1 MAKSF
6 RSIELE
12 NKISSRDMFLEL
24 LNDCTDEKGCQ
35 VVSFI
40 NPFSYKII
48 SQDDRLIKGVDYWF
62 VDGELLCKLTNF
74 TRKQKIERASFDMS
88 SVAVDFL
95 NDSSEN
101 NIPIALI
108 GAKSE
113 EIDTAIVNLK
123 RLYPGLDI
131 SYSHHGYLQKCD
143 FKRVCEEISHSQAKR
158 VVVGMGTPMQEEFA
172 LAVKQYC
179 SDVQLVATC
188 GGFLTQTSIKA
199 DYYLPIV
206 KKLGLRWLQ
215 RAIMHSHVRKRLF
228 KDYPI
233 FVIRY
238 LLNK

>member
-6 RSIELE
+6 RSIDLE
-12 NKISSRDMFLEL
+12 NKISSRNMFLEL
-24 LNDCTDEKGCQ
+24 LNDCSGEKRCE

-48 SQDDRLIKGVDYWF
+48 SQNDRLIEEVDHWF

-74 TRKQKIERASFDMS
+74 TRKEKIERASFDMS

-95 NDSSEN
+95 NNSSEN
-101 NIPIALI
+101 NVPIALV

-113 EIDTAIVNLK
+113 EIDTAVVNLK
-123 RLYPGLDI
+123 GLYPGLDI

-143 FKRVCEEISHSQAKR
+143 FKRICEEISQSQAKR

-179 SDVQLVATC
+179 SEVQLVATC

-233 FVIRY
+233 FVFRY